1 MDPRQVIAFDG
12 VDFRYPG
19 VPVLENASFELFES
33 DFASVIGPNGG
44 GKTTLARLIL
54 GLLSPSA
61 GTVSI
66 FGKPPQASRHRIG
79 YVPQYTSFD
88 PNFPVTVRDVA
99 LMGRVALRPG
109 LHRKRDFDAA
119 DHALDQVGLS
129 DLRNR
134 PFADLSGGQ
143 RQRVLIARA
152 LAAGPEIL
160 LLDEP
165 TANVDV
171 AAEHQL
177 DALLH
182 RFESE
187 LTVLLITHDLGF
199 VNELVNRVVC
209 VNRTVKVHPTAEV
222 TADMIQELYGGH
234 VRRVDHDID
243 LYHQSQADGGTH
255 G

>member
-1 MDPRQVIAFDG
+1 VSEKQVIAFDG

-19 VPVLENASFELFES
+19 VPVLEKATFELYEH
-33 DFASVIGPNGG
+33 DFVSIIGPNGG

-61 GTVSI
+61 GAISV
-66 FGKPPQASRHRIG
+66 FGRSPQASRHRIG

-88 PNFPVTVRDVA
+88 PNFPVTVREVA
-99 LMGRVALRPG
+99 LMGRVAFRPG
-109 LHRKRDFDAA
+109 LHRKRDVEAA
-119 DHALDQVGLS
+119 DSALDQVGLS
-129 DLRNR
+129 DLRHR

-143 RQRVLIARA
+143 RQRLLIARA

-177 DALLH
+177 TALLH
-182 RFESE
+182 RFGNE

-209 VNRTVKVHPTAEV
+209 VNRSVKVHPTAAV

-234 VRRVDHDID
+234 VRRVDHEVD
-243 LYHQSQADGGTH
+243 LYHRSHADGNAH